1 MRAPWAASREAAMG
15 MGKPHHG
22 AYSWA
27 SSTAGRTGTG
37 CAGATGCLGG
47 GGAGAPVSLCTRS
60 LNSLGSTRYTLG
72 GAGPG
77 AADGEARHGLAGG
90 FCTALSAASCAGRLA
105 SAACISI
112 ELKKKK
118 KLR

>member
-1 MRAPWAASREAAMG
+1 
-15 MGKPHHG
+15 
-22 AYSWA
+22 
-27 SSTAGRTGTG
+27 
-37 CAGATGCLGG
+37 
-47 GGAGAPVSLCTRS
+47 VSLCTRS